1 MKKIFF
7 TIAFGISASIGVN
20 AQIDFIGASSNPFTG
35 KIDLIQWEAFDEL
48 SATTTPT
55 ILDGYFFGT
64 SSFDAFNSDY
74 YLSGV
79 SGETFGLYSFN
90 STTGDE
96 TLETGSLYTNVS
108 VFDMSTGKMYNLIME
123 TEEYISIYEFDIETN
138 TDSLIGIIYEP
149 GVIGIVADAIG
160 FDSNNGIIYYTRFTG
175 DAELALYT
183 IPVREDVFSF
193 TKTIMTTTEPNNNIT
208 SLNFDN
214 VNEILFALNDT
225 YDESF
230 DFIGRNIVELDVT
243 TGEVITRGELV
254 EFPYYVGGSSAFDQ
268 TTGTFFLVG
277 IDTSDQVK
285 MIGFDTDLNTY
296 VTGYVPSNVSE
307 IVCDNSKFAKSAY
320 GVVGIQQEK
329 TVNFN
334 VYPNPVSEIL
344 TIDNFTD
351 GPVRVQIY
359 STLGDLVYA
368 EDFAVAGKLELN
380 LTSLSPGLYT
390 VNLIGANLAATE
402 KVLVR

>member
-7 TIAFGISASIGVN
+7 TISLGITASIGAN
-20 AQIDFIGASSNPFTG
+20 AQINLIGTSADPFTG
-35 KIDLIQWEAFDEL
+35 NIDIIQWEAFDEL
-48 SATTTPT
+48 SITSTPT
-55 ILDGYFFGT
+55 TLDAYFFGS
-64 SSFDAFNSDY
+64 SSFDAYNSDY

-90 STTGDE
+90 STTGDQA
-96 TLETGSLYTNVS
+96 LETGSLYTNVS
-108 VFDMSTGKMYNLIME
+108 TFDMSTGKMYNLIME

-138 TDSLIGIIYEP
+138 LDSLIGIIYEP
-149 GVIGIVADAIG
+149 GVIAIVADAIG
-160 FDSNNGIIYYTRFTG
+160 FDSNNGIIYYAGFTG
-175 DAELALYT
+175 DAELALYA

-225 YDESF
+225 YNESF
-230 DFIGRNIVELDVT
+230 VFIGRNIVELDIT
-243 TGEVITRGELV
+243 AGEVVTRGELV
-254 EFPYYVGGSSAFDQ
+254 EFPTYIGGSSAFDQ
-268 TTGTFFLVG
+268 ETGTFLLVG
-277 IDTSDQVK
+277 IDTSDQLK
-285 MIGFDTDLNTY
+285 MIAFDTYADTY
-296 VTGYVPSNVSE
+296 TAGYVPGTVSE
-307 IVCDNSKFAKSAY
+307 IVCDNSRFAKNAY
-320 GVVGIQQEK
+320 GTAGIEQAS

-344 TIDNFTD
+344 TIDNFSE
-351 GPVRVQIY
+351 GPLKVQIY

-368 EDFAVAGKLELN
+368 EDFAVSSKLELN

-390 VNLIGANLAATE
+390 VNLIGANLTATE
-402 KVLVR
+402 KILVR

>member
-20 AQIDFIGASSNPFTG
+20 AQIDFIGASSNPITG

-48 SATTTPT
+48 SVTTTPT

-74 YLSGV
+74 YISGV

-96 TLETGSLYTNVS
+96 SLESGSLYTNVS

-149 GVIGIVADAIG
+149 GVIGIVADAIS
-160 FDSNNGIIYYTRFTG
+160 FDSNNGIIYYAGFTG
-175 DAELALYT
+175 DAELALYA

-193 TKTIMTTTEPNNNIT
+193 TKTIMTTTAPNNNIT

-243 TGEVITRGELV
+243 SGEVITRGELV
-254 EFPYYVGGSSAFDQ
+254 EFPYYVGGSSAYDQ

-277 IDTSDQVK
+277 IDTSDQLK

-296 VTGYVPSNVSE
+296 VTGYVPGNVSE

-320 GVVGIQQEK
+320 GTAGIEQ
-329 TVNFN
+329 TTAVNFAI
-334 VYPNPVSEIL
+334 YPNPVSEIL
-344 TIDNFTD
+344 TIDNFTE
-351 GPVRVQIY
+351 GPVKVQIY
-359 STLGDLVYA
+359 STLGDLVYS
-368 EDFAVAGKLELN
+368 EDFTASNKLELN
-380 LTSLSPGLYT
+380 LTSFSPGLYT
-390 VNLIGANLAATE
+390 VNLIGAKLSATE
-402 KVLVR
+402 KILVR

>member
-35 KIDLIQWEAFDEL
+35 TIDLIRWEAFDEL
-48 SATTTPT
+48 SVTTTPT

-96 TLETGSLYTNVS
+96 ALETGSLYTNVS
-108 VFDMSTGKMYNLIME
+108 TFDISTGKMYNLIME

-149 GVIGIVADAIG
+149 GVIGIVADAIS
-160 FDSNNGIIYYTRFTG
+160 FDSNNGIIYYAGFTG
-175 DAELALYT
+175 DAELALYA

-225 YDESF
+225 YNESF
-230 DFIGRNIVELDVT
+230 DFIGRNIVELDIA
-243 TGEVITRGELV
+243 TGTVITRGELV
-254 EFPYYVGGSSAFDQ
+254 EFPSYIGGSSAFDQ

-277 IDTSDQVK
+277 IDTSDQLK

-296 VTGYVPSNVSE
+296 VTGYVPGNVSE

-320 GVVGIQQEK
+320 TVGINQEAGID
-329 TVNFN
+329 FEM
-334 VYPNPVSEIL
+334 YPNPVTDMLSIV
-344 TIDNFTD
+344 IDMD
-351 GPVRVQIY
+351 GPVSVQIF
-359 STLGDLVYA
+359 SAIGDLVYSKN
-368 EDFAVAGKLELN
+368 FVSSGKLDLDLSY
-380 LTSLSPGLYT
+380 LTPGLYA
-390 VNLIGANLAATE
+390 VNLIGSNQSASE
-402 KVLVR
+402 KILVR